1 MLNILIAD
9 DHALL
14 RMGLRGLLEMHSGW
28 RVCAEA
34 PDGRQA
40 VQLAE
45 QLRPDVAI
53 VDLLMPVLN
62 GIEATRQIQKVSPPT
77 SVLVLAGTYSEQ
89 IEDESISAGARGFVL
104 KSNTQDRV
112 IQAIESLA
120 RRETFFRPNALSG
133 GPKVGRPHAC
143 SQLQAACLTSREIEI
158 TQLLAEGKSN
168 WCIAV
173 ILGISVRT
181 VETHRANVMK
191 KLGLESVAELV
202 RYAVRNRIIE
212 A

>member
-14 RMGLRGLLEMHSGW
+14 RMGLRDLLETHPGW

-34 PDGRQA
+34 LDGRQA

-45 QLRPDVAI
+45 QLHPEVAV

-62 GIEATRQIQKVSPPT
+62 GIEATRQIHKVSPPT

-104 KSNTQDRV
+104 KSNSEDRV

-120 RRETFFRPNALSG
+120 RRETFFRPGAPCGDARAVRSG
-133 GPKVGRPHAC
+133 ARPQPQ
-143 SQLQAACLTSREIEI
+143 SVCLTSREIEI
-158 TQLLAEGKSN
+158 TQLIAEGKSN

-181 VETHRANVMK
+181 VETHRANIMQ
-191 KLGLESVAELV
+191 KLGLESVVELV